1 LLKARDAASVS
12 SWGAG
17 EAVGIP
23 TQSPGGDT
31 LHLNDLVEG
40 GDICQPGQG
49 MSLEGQTALVT
60 GAARRIGRAI
70 AVALAEQQ
78 VRVVIHYRG
87 SAAPAEELRR
97 SLVTRGSQAFCV
109 RANFD
114 NPDEADSLI
123 ERARAEAGPI
133 QILVNS
139 ASEFLPEALD
149 AMTHASLVHSMTV
162 NAWAPFALTRA
173 FARQATTGKVVNFI
187 DAQVAGS
194 DLNHASYILS
204 KHLLATLTTM
214 SALQYAPGITVNAV
228 APGLIL
234 PPEGK
239 DEGYLDGLAR
249 SLPLKRHG
257 DPADITSAVS
267 FLLESNFVT
276 GQVIYVDG
284 GRHLI
289 GGAR

>member
-1 LLKARDAASVS
+1 
-12 SWGAG
+12 
-17 EAVGIP
+17 
-23 TQSPGGDT
+23 
-31 LHLNDLVEG
+31 
-40 GDICQPGQG
+40 
-49 MSLEGQTALVT
+49 MSLQGQTALVT

-70 AVALAEQQ
+70 TLALAEQQ
-78 VRVVIHYRG
+78 VNVIIHYRG
-87 SAAPAEELRR
+87 SVAPAEELRR
-97 SLVTRGSQAFCV
+97 SLVTRKSQAFCV
-109 RANFD
+109 RADFD

-133 QILVNS
+133 HILVNS
-139 ASEFLPEALD
+139 ASEFHPEALD

-173 FARQATTGKVVNFI
+173 FARQATGGKVVNFI

-194 DLNHASYILS
+194 DLAHASYILS

-214 SALQYAPGITVNAV
+214 TALQYAPGITVNAV

-234 PPEGK
+234 PPKGK
-239 DEGYLDGLAR
+239 DESYLDGLAR

-257 DPADITSAVS
+257 GPADITGAVL
-267 FLLESNFVT
+267 FLLQNDFVT
-276 GQVIYVDG
+276 GQVVYVDG

-289 GGAR
+289 GGER

>member
-1 LLKARDAASVS
+1 
-12 SWGAG
+12 
-17 EAVGIP
+17 
-23 TQSPGGDT
+23 
-31 LHLNDLVEG
+31 
-40 GDICQPGQG
+40 
-49 MSLEGQTALVT
+49 MSLQGQAALVT
-60 GAARRIGRAI
+60 GAAQRIGHAI
-70 AVALAEQQ
+70 AVALADQEI
-78 VRVVIHYRG
+78 RVVIHYRG
-87 SAAPAEELRR
+87 SATRAEELRQ
-97 SLVTRGSQAFCV
+97 SWVARGRQAFCV
-109 RANFD
+109 RADFD

-173 FARQATTGKVVNFI
+173 FARQATRGKVVNFI
-187 DAQVAGS
+187 DAQITGS
-194 DLNHASYILS
+194 DLAHASYILS
-204 KHLLATLTTM
+204 KQLLATLTAMT
-214 SALQYAPGITVNAV
+214 ALQYAPGITVNAV

-234 PPEGK
+234 PPAGK
-239 DEGYLDGLAR
+239 DESYLDGLAK

-257 DPADITSAVS
+257 GLADIIRAVS
-267 FLLESNFVT
+267 FLLESDFVT
-276 GQVIYVDG
+276 GQVVYVDG

>member
-1 LLKARDAASVS
+1 
-12 SWGAG
+12 
-17 EAVGIP
+17 
-23 TQSPGGDT
+23 
-31 LHLNDLVEG
+31 
-40 GDICQPGQG
+40 

-70 AVALAEQQ
+70 ALALAEQQ
-78 VRVVIHYRG
+78 VSVILHYRG

-109 RANFD
+109 KADFAN
-114 NPDEADSLI
+114 PEEADSLI

-133 QILVNS
+133 HILVNS
-139 ASEFLPEALD
+139 ASEFRFEALD
-149 AMTHASLVHSMTV
+149 AMTHASLVRSMTV

-173 FARQATTGKVVNFI
+173 FARQATSGKVVNFI

-194 DLNHASYILS
+194 DLAHASYILS

-214 SALQYAPGITVNAV
+214 TALQYAPGILVNAV

-239 DEGYLDGLAR
+239 DESYLDGLAR

-257 DPADITSAVS
+257 GLADITRAVL
-267 FLLESNFVT
+267 FLLQNDFVT
-276 GQVIYVDG
+276 GQVLYVDG

-289 GGAR
+289 GGER